1 MSRERASNDSPLD
14 GPRTYS
20 GTINA
25 HGSGHIFQGNHNVGQ
40 FNDMRQFYT
49 GKIPSCD
56 PRPEVKERYRMLTV
70 GAGQNPRTRSKQ

>member
-1 MSRERASNDSPLD
+1 MCREYASDDSQLD

-40 FNDMRQFYT
+40 LNDMRQFYT
-49 GKIPSCD
+49 GKIPGYD
-56 PRPEVKERYRMLTV
+56 LRTPIEERYRKLTV
-70 GAGQNPRTRSKQ
+70 GAGQNPRTLSKL